1 MTDKEIILS
10 TLTFLKTEGDNL
22 KDGVEIKDYFQ
33 KFEELEETDWE
44 RIRDRLVINEYAS
57 FPTQGDQW
65 KLSIT
70 WHPNGGVDLLKKP
83 KWVIDKN
90 GNLKNIYKGWKLL
103 VKHSVAITLSVIG
116 GLILFF
122 FTDIVIK
129 PRLLKTNQDVPTN
142 RIDSINYS
150 TPSTNTEP
158 IISATS
164 EDSTKL
170 EQTRD
175 E

>member
-1 MTDKEIILS
+1 MTDKEIILI
-10 TLTFLKTEGDNL
+10 TLTFLKTEGDNS
-22 KDGVEIKDYFQ
+22 KDGVNIKDYFQ
-33 KFEELEETDWE
+33 KKFKELKETDWE

-70 WHPNGGVDLLKKP
+70 WHPNGGVD
-83 KWVIDKN
+83 
-90 GNLKNIYKGWKLL
+90 KGWKLL

-142 RIDSINYS
+142 KIDSINYS
-150 TPSTNTEP
+150 SPSTNTEP
-158 IISATS
+158 IINATAK
-164 EDSTKL
+164 DSTNL
-170 EQTRD
+170 EETHD